1 MSRERAARMLDADGS
16 LRRRRHATVAVM
28 RTSHTLIAARA
39 VRAFGDGFTALLLP
53 VYLSGLGFSPFRV
66 GALTTATLLGS
77 AMLTLAV
84 GLAGHRMS
92 ARSLLFGACVLMAAT
107 GLAFAQ
113 AHAFWPLMVVGFL
126 GTLNPSGG
134 DVSPFLPLE
143 QSLLAHAGPPAE
155 RTGLFAR
162 YTLAGSAMVAVG
174 ALSVGLLAPLK
185 TVTGFSQQ
193 ALIEGAFLV
202 YGALG
207 LFSFLLYRTLP
218 DQPPEEDAP
227 RTALGPSRHRVFGL
241 AALFSIDSFGGGFL
255 VQSLF
260 ALWLFHRFGLSLP
273 AAGAFFFWTGAFSA
287 LSQLA
292 APVLAKRF
300 GLINTMVFTHI
311 PANLCVIAAAF
322 APNLPVAFTL
332 LIVRSL
338 LSSMDVPARSSYVMA
353 IVTPAERAAA
363 AGVTNV
369 PRSLA
374 SALSPTLAGLLFSAY
389 AFAWPLVIGGG
400 LKITYDLLLLWRF
413 QRVRPP
419 EEA

>member
-1 MSRERAARMLDADGS
+1 
-16 LRRRRHATVAVM
+16 M

-53 VYLSGLGFSPFRV
+53 VYLSGLGFSAFRI

-77 AMLTLAV
+77 ATLTLAV
-84 GLAGHRMS
+84 GLAGHRV
-92 ARSLLFGACVLMAAT
+92 AAKQLLFATCALMAAT
-107 GLAFAQ
+107 GVAFSQ
-113 AHAFWPLMVVGFL
+113 AHAFWPLIVVGFL

-155 RTGLFAR
+155 RTRLFAR
-162 YTLAGSAMVAVG
+162 YSLAGSLLTAVG
-174 ALSVGLLAPLK
+174 ALSVGVLAPLK
-185 TVTGFSQQ
+185 TVTGLSQQ
-193 ALIEGAFLV
+193 TLIEGAFVV
-202 YGALG
+202 YGLLG
-207 LFSFLLYRTLP
+207 AVSFLLYRALP
-218 DQPPEEDAP
+218 DQAPEEDAP
-227 RTALGPSRHRVFGL
+227 RTPLGPSRNKVLGL
-241 AALFSIDSFGGGFL
+241 AALFSLDSFGSGFI

-292 APVLAKRF
+292 APWLAKRI
-300 GLINTMVFTHI
+300 GLIRTMVFTHI
-311 PANLCVIAAAF
+311 PASLCVIAAAF
-322 APNLPVAFTL
+322 APSVPIAFGL
-332 LIVRSL
+332 LVVRALFSN
-338 LSSMDVPARSSYVMA
+338 MDVPARTSYVMA

-374 SALSPTLAGLLFSAY
+374 SALSPALSGWLFSVY
-389 AFAWPLVIGGG
+389 VFAWPLVIGGG
-400 LKITYDLLLLWRF
+400 LKVLYDLLLLWRF

-419 EEA
+419 EEL

>member
-1 MSRERAARMLDADGS
+1 
-16 LRRRRHATVAVM
+16 M

-53 VYLSGLGFSPFRV
+53 VYLSGLGFSAFRI

-77 AMLTLAV
+77 AMLTLGV
-84 GLAGHRMS
+84 GLAGHRM
-92 ARSLLFGACVLMAAT
+92 AAKRLLFCACGLMVAT
-107 GLAFAQ
+107 GAAFSQ
-113 AHAFWPLMVVGFL
+113 VHEFWPLMVVGFL

-143 QSLLAHAGPPAE
+143 QSLLAHAGAAAD
-155 RTGLFAR
+155 RTSLFAR
-162 YTLAGSAMVAVG
+162 YSLAGSAMVAVG
-174 ALSVGLLAPLK
+174 ALSVGLLAPLEALS
-185 TVTGFSQQ
+185 GLSQH
-193 ALIEGAFLV
+193 ALIEGAFIV

-207 LFSFLLYRTLP
+207 VASFLLYRGLP
-218 DQPPEEDAP
+218 DQPQDEERA
-227 RTALGPSRHRVFGL
+227 RTPLGPSRRRVYGL

-260 ALWLFHRFGLSLP
+260 ALWLFQRFGLSLP

-292 APVLAKRF
+292 APVLARRI
-300 GLINTMVFTHI
+300 GLVNTMVFTHI
-311 PANLCVIAAAF
+311 PASLCVIAAAF
-322 APNLPVAFTL
+322 APTLPIAFAL
-332 LIVRSL
+332 LVVRAL
-338 LSSMDVPARSSYVMA
+338 LSNMDVPARTSYVMA

-374 SALSPTLAGLLFSAY
+374 SALSPALSGFLFSTY
-389 AFAWPLVIGGG
+389 VFAWPLVIGGG
-400 LKITYDLLLLWRF
+400 LKIAYDLLLLWRF
-413 QRVRPP
+413 QKVRPP
-419 EEA
+419 EES